1 MSSEMEIEVN
11 EIEQAQ
17 TWLPKE
23 SVEHIKDD
31 LNRQPM
37 VEGVTVAVNGVLGEY
52 WTRGLMGNDGKRIA
66 TL

>member
-1 MSSEMEIEVN
+1 MNRDMGIVDARIGYKRE
-11 EIEQAQ
+11 

-37 VEGVTVAVNGVLGEY
+37 VEGVTG
-52 WTRGLMGNDGKRIA
+52 MP
-66 TL
+66 

>member
-1 MSSEMEIEVN
+1 MSRDMGIVVPGLA
-11 EIEQAQ
+11 QAQ

-37 VEGVTVAVNGVLGEY
+37 VEGVTVA
-52 WTRGLMGNDGKRIA
+52 
-66 TL
+66 